1 MSKIKECLTLAD
13 KCENPRAVSF
23 KMAVERLERT
33 ADNIL
38 VQDFWKLFFDLGTCT
53 SRGFTENGRTKYVV
67 LCNATVQCN
76 VS

>member
-38 VQDFWKLFFDLGTCT
+38 VQDFWKLFLILGLALHVG
-53 SRGFTENGRTKYVV
+53 SLLKMAGRSM
-67 LCNATVQCN
+67 LCCVMLLYN
-76 VS
+76 VM